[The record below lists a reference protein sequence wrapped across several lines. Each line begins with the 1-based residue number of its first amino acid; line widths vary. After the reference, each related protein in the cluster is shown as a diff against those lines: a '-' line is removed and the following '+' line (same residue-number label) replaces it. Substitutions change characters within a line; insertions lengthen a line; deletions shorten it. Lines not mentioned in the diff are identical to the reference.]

1 MRPLSQNIKTA
12 RKVIMYPLQVQ
23 LDYTELK
30 FSLRSLEKYIQEP
43 FEVVIIGEILPGWIT
58 NITHLKLKDIPGRK
72 QLSIRRKILAGLEYS
87 DEVFFMNDDIYLL
100 NPANTANYPFYY
112 SGDLS
117 TIGETGGRLLMDQLK
132 AQNKPILHYDI
143 HTPIIYE
150 RAKFKE
156 LEVFGADCIIKSMY
170 CNYHEIEGR
179 YCVDMKYNKKQDS
192 ESIKQEIRH
201 WMWVNDQPCFS
212 TGPQGLLSVL
222 PVLENLFPNKSKYE
236 L

>member
-1 MRPLSQNIKTA
+1 MFLRPSQNIKTG

-30 FSLRSLEKYIQEP
+30 YSLRSIEKYITKP
-43 FEVVIIGEILPGWIT
+43 LEVLIVGEVIPDWIT

-72 QLSIRRKILAGLEYS
+72 QLSIRRKILAALEYS

-100 NPANTANYPFYY
+100 NSTNPANYPFYY

-132 AQNKPILHYDI
+132 AQNKPTKHFDT
-143 HTPIIYE
+143 HVPIIYE

-156 LEVFGADCIIKSMY
+156 LEGFGADCIIKSMY
-170 CNYHEIEGR
+170 CNYHEIEGIELP
-179 YCVDMKYNKKQDS
+179 DFKINKKTSDLARVFNQG
-192 ESIKQEIRH
+192 E
-201 WMWVNDQPCFS
+201 PCFS
-212 TGPQGLLSVL
+212 TGPMGLQAAL
-222 PVLENLFPNKSKYE
+222 PILNELYPNKSKYE
-236 L
+236 NNS